1 MSNLGVWLTLANIL
15 ISLILIPAT
24 LIWKLTRLEVEV
36 RHNINASRNEVMGRI
51 DTMYREFGETV
62 AAIRQG
68 VTIDVAALR
77 KELTDAEKF
86 NRDTFMRRDSFYK
99 AQEEI
104 KGAINAAVSGLDK
117 RLERMESKIDSKK

>member
-1 MSNLGVWLTLANIL
+1 MSNIGAWLTLANIL
-15 ISLILIPAT
+15 ISMIGFPIL
-24 LIWKLTRLEVEV
+24 LIWKLTRIEADL
-36 RHNINASRNEVMGRI
+36 RHDITASRNDVTDRI
-51 DTMYREFGETV
+51 DSQYREFGETV

-104 KGAINAAVSGLDK
+104 KGAINTAVGGLDK